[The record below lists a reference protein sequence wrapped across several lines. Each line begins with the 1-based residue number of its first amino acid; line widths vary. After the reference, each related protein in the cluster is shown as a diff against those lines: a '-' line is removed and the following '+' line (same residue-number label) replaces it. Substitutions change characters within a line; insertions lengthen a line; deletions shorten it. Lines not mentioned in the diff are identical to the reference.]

1 MKEMHLKQLKQLF
14 SMGVLLIFLA
24 GCGQSGALYL
34 PEDKEE
40 QETQQKPMTSENTSP
55 ASTTQTKQDQ

>member
-1 MKEMHLKQLKQLF
+1 MKEMHLKQLKLLF

-34 PEDKEE
+34 PDDKAE
-40 QETQQKPMTSENTSP
+40 QNTQQKSTTSESTSP
-55 ASTTQTKQDQ
+55 TSTTQKKQDQ